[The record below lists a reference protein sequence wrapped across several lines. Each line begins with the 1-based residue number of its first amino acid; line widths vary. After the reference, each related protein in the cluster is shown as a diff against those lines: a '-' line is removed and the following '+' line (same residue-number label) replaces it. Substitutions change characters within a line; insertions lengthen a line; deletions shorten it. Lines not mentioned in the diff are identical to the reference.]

1 MAGGKKTPRKDR
13 KGIKICGGQQV
24 ETGKI
29 LGRSMSSY
37 KTGKNVSGVNTMF
50 ALCDGTIYFSKKKTS
65 HGKVRT
71 YINIM
76 PSKKLK

>member
-1 MAGGKKTPRKDR
+1 MTGGKKTPREDR
-13 KGIKICGGQQV
+13 RGIKICGGQKV

-29 LGRSMSSY
+29 IGRSMSLY
-37 KTGKNVSGVNTMF
+37 KAGKNVSGINTLF

-65 HGKVRT
+65 HGRVRT

-76 PSKKLK
+76 PAKKA